1 MLAVNPQLAKRYAAN
16 RWEEVSATGA
26 KTLIT
31 ACPYCN
37 ANFRQGK
44 PKDSKI
50 MDLTSLMAQAY
61 GYTGKEAGK

>member
-1 MLAVNPQLAKRYAAN
+1 MLTINPQLAKRYAAN

-26 KTLIT
+26 QVLIT

-37 ANFRQGK
+37 ANFRKNK
-44 PKDSKI
+44 PKDFRI

-61 GYTGKEAGK
+61 GYAGKGAGI